1 MHTQYSRVVLTHSQK
16 QLLTI
21 LAPKVSRGVGEIGRV
36 CAVLHHEREL
46 ISMLP
51 RQNSLQTLLK
61 AAQHL
66 VVPFTQRA
74 QKLGKNRQQIKN
86 KRSFK
91 ASLLQVINE

>member
-1 MHTQYSRVVLTHSQK
+1 
-16 QLLTI
+16 
-21 LAPKVSRGVGEIGRV
+21 VGEIGRV

-66 VVPFTQRA
+66 MVPFTQRA
-74 QKLGKNRQQIKN
+74 SCALRHTKTWEKSSTN
-86 KRSFK
+86 KKQEIVQSTRVLATGDK
-91 ASLLQVINE
+91 